1 MTSAKTKSK
10 RNIAFADPP
19 SSSRYHSAEVSMDD
33 LNEEIMDVAFVKAV
47 DLNNYP
53 GGYEGYVADH
63 RFDDGALLGD
73 HWRHKYLIDLDGMSY
88 SGRFF
93 AFLESDSA
101 VIKSSV
107 YQEFYSDWLQPW
119 YVCSSLPLVIHF
131 HLLTGDTTT
140 TRLHYIPLSNSYQE
154 IYNIHA
160 FFSGATEA
168 TLRAANSTILELPL
182 EDRRPTDGDRRLRR
196 IARAG
201 KQWRRTIGRK
211 EDMEGGLSHSLI
223 HLSPLGQFADCPQ
236 FLCHLYSLCVSTLPR
251 VCKAL
256 GG

>member
-1 MTSAKTKSK
+1 MD
-10 RNIAFADPP
+10 NLND
-19 SSSRYHSAEVSMDD
+19 EV
-33 LNEEIMDVAFVKAV
+33 MDVAFVKAV
-47 DLNNYP
+47 DLYNYP

-63 RFDDGALLGD
+63 RFDEGVFLGD
-73 HWRHKYLIDLDGMSY
+73 HWRHKYLVDLDGMSY

-107 YQEFYSDWLQPW
+107 HREFYSDWLQPW
-119 YVCSSLPLVIHF
+119 CVRPYVPRMARSAYG
-131 HLLTGDTTT
+131 GDIAIA
-140 TRLHYIPLSNSYQE
+140 RLHYIPLSNSYQE

-168 TLRAANSTILELPL
+168 TLRAANSTTLELPPGK
-182 EDRRPTDGDRRLRR
+182 RRPTNGDRRLRR

-211 EDMEGGLSHSLI
+211 EDMEGELSRSPHQPFLTSAGPLRFRHNLDSL
-223 HLSPLGQFADCPQ
+223 HVPS
-236 FLCHLYSLCVSTLPR
+236 VSR
-251 VCKAL
+251 VRQAL
-256 GG
+256 G